1 MKKIFFISIF
11 FLTAIKCFAQLEHAS
26 FDLLKVPS
34 SPGFILLN
42 KQPSDIERPVT
53 PTDFIVSLKNSSDNF
68 SVLPKNYAL
77 EIAPFWIW
85 GARNISYKDAY
96 GPRSYR
102 SFAKNFKQSLML
114 SVAFAGDDD
123 NGLKNQQIGTGI
135 KFSII
140 RGKVNPRFTS
150 NMDTLKSELKRIGQS
165 LTNRAEAKLQMN
177 IIYQSL
183 KKQLADSNSNIELTI
198 KQMEE
203 IENKIKNEIIS
214 EIATEEEEKLK
225 HFNEIQFSRIG
236 WFLDIAGGTAINFP
250 NMVFDSAEVYKAGA
264 WLTGGYEFQQ
274 LSVLAVG
281 RFLSNYNVPYKLA
294 NDSIKI
300 SESQT
305 LDGGLRI
312 VFDNGSFYGSVEGLY
327 RLDRNINAQ
336 PFNWKA
342 ALNLGYDIGNNKIIS
357 LNITR
362 DFDRTIN
369 KGGTLI
375 TALNLIVGFGSIRN
389 LN

>member
-1 MKKIFFISIF
+1 
-11 FLTAIKCFAQLEHAS
+11 
-26 FDLLKVPS
+26 
-34 SPGFILLN
+34 
-42 KQPSDIERPVT
+42 
-53 PTDFIVSLKNSSDNF
+53 
-68 SVLPKNYAL
+68 
-77 EIAPFWIW
+77 
-85 GARNISYKDAY
+85 
-96 GPRSYR
+96 
-102 SFAKNFKQSLML
+102 
-114 SVAFAGDDD
+114 
-123 NGLKNQQIGTGI
+123 
-135 KFSII
+135 
-140 RGKVNPRFTS
+140 
-150 NMDTLKSELKRIGQS
+150 
-165 LTNRAEAKLQMN
+165 
-177 IIYQSL
+177 
-183 KKQLADSNSNIELTI
+183 
-198 KQMEE
+198 
-203 IENKIKNEIIS
+203 
-214 EIATEEEEKLK
+214 
-225 HFNEIQFSRIG
+225 
-236 WFLDIAGGTAINFP
+236 
-250 NMVFDSAEVYKAGA
+250 MVFDSAEVYKAGA